1 MKQVHETQPVGEA
14 TGDLPADAIVADTY
28 GAGGIPVPFDLI
40 LEDDGLRSLPGV
52 ALLPGGGDEGRLVAK
67 CLRDVVRLAGKT
79 GQAED
84 EESFHV

>member
-40 LEDDGLRSLPGV
+40 LEETGSGPCQASRSSREEV
-52 ALLPGGGDEGRLVAK
+52 TK
-67 CLRDVVRLAGKT
+67 VV
-79 GQAED
+79 
-84 EESFHV
+84 S